1 MNIDNDPATV
11 YFDAGCES
19 GIDLFLDQEMRFTG
33 SLELTRKSFKII
45 YTKW

>member
-19 GIDLFLDQEMRFTG
+19 GIDLFINKEIEFNG
-33 SLELTRKSFKII
+33 SLELEKKSFQII